1 MKGKKYGLQPVKK
14 ESLFENMQ
22 EKQMLA
28 DQKEYD
34 KQQMARLVAEQRAED
49 AQKRAQRATEA
60 QLDAES
66 RERDERC
73 EKNAL
78 KRDLGDLQAAVVAKG
93 LKPDQLVLDH
103 KRKQQEAEIFKKRE
117 EERQLRERI
126 KQQAAEKDTQ
136 QAQSRERRGPGLSR

>member
-1 MKGKKYGLQPVKK
+1 MKK
-14 ESLFENMQ
+14 ESLFENIQ

-49 AQKRAQRATEA
+49 AQKRAERAKEA
-60 QLDAES
+60 QLDAEA

-73 EKNAL
+73 EKNEL
-78 KRDLGDLQAAVVAKG
+78 KRNLGDLKAAVVAKG
-93 LKPDQLVLDH
+93 LKPEQILLDH
-103 KRKQQEAEIFKKRE
+103 KRQQQEAEIFKKRE

-126 KQQAAEKDTQ
+126 KQQAAENDTQ

>member
-14 ESLFENMQ
+14 KPFENMQ

-28 DQKEYD
+28 DQIEYD
-34 KQQMARLVAEQRAED
+34 KQQMARLLAEQRAED
-49 AQKRAQRATEA
+49 AQKRAQRAREA

-66 RERDERC
+66 RERDELC

-78 KRDLGDLQAAVVAKG
+78 KRNLDDLQVAVVAKG
-93 LKPDQLVLDH
+93 LKPDQLVIEH
-103 KRKQQEAEIFKKRE
+103 KRKQQAEIFKKRE